1 MEKNYG
7 CCKNIKSLGKIYK
20 DKTTCKKCR
29 REILETIDGL
39 YVIYNKK
46 KEILKTNCNNNKSH
60 ISDL

>member
-1 MEKNYG
+1 MEKNYC

-20 DKTTCKKCR
+20 DKTICKKCR

-39 YVIYNKK
+39 YVIYN
-46 KEILKTNCNNNKSH
+46 NKSH